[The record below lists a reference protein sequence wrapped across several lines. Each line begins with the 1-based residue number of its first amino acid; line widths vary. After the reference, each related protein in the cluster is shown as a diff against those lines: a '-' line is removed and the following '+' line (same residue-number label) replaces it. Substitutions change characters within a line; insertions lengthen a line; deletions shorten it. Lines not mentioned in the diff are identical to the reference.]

1 MKLLFVRIL
10 AGLLTDTHLRK
21 WLVVIRDERCGAEDR
36 SNEIA
41 RAMRWLDGGGMVAKM
56 AGAIGE
62 EEERWLK
69 EMLKRLNG
77 IKRLNEIN

>member
-1 MKLLFVRIL
+1 
-10 AGLLTDTHLRK
+10 
-21 WLVVIRDERCGAEDR
+21 
-36 SNEIA
+36 
-41 RAMRWLDGGGMVAKM
+41 MVAKM